1 MDEKSGMNFSEY
13 VAILSGNTDLLE
25 KAKLEKKIAGLE
37 SERQAFIRSKSSSR
51 SRLEEVMRAVDSNRE
66 LIGRFR
72 SDWDLYQ
79 SRVQK
84 DNEGNIL
91 NPITLKGVESK
102 DPKCIATK
110 LTEINEK
117 ARTQG
122 EYFSIGSLYGFN
134 LVVKTES
141 SSKDLF
147 DLSQNKFFVMG
158 ESGMKYS
165 YNNGKIATDPQLAC
179 MNFLNALEKI
189 PGLIEKYQAD
199 TEKIAKDIPVLLE
212 VVNGSWK
219 KEEQLKELKTELA
232 ALDRKIQLSLKP
244 IEEGESQQEGTE
256 MMQDEAGET
265 KEMERSCS
273 IEPSVIAP
281 SVDTSVAQSDRPLE
295 SNGQSISATQSAM
308 DGLPP
313 SLARKVFIVRPKL

>member
-1 MDEKSGMNFSEY
+1 
-13 VAILSGNTDLLE
+13 
-25 KAKLEKKIAGLE
+25 
-37 SERQAFIRSKSSSR
+37 
-51 SRLEEVMRAVDSNRE
+51 MRAVDSNRE

-158 ESGMKYS
+158 ESGMKYN
-165 YNNGKIATDPQLAC
+165 YNNGRIAADPQLAC

-189 PGLIEKYQAD
+189 PGLIEKFKAD
-199 TEKIAKDIPVLLE
+199 TEKIAKDIPVLQE

-219 KEEQLKELKTELA
+219 KEEQLKDLKTELA

-244 IEEGESQQEGTE
+244 IEQGESEQEGVE
-256 MMQDEAGET
+256 MMQDGERKT
-265 KEMERSCS
+265 EELERLRP
-273 IEPSVIAP
+273 IEPTVTASSVA
-281 SVDTSVAQSDRPLE
+281 TSVAQTDRPLE
-295 SNGQSISATQSAM
+295 SNGQSISATQPSIAR
-308 DGLPP
+308 LPP
-313 SLARKVFIVRPKL
+313 SLAEKVFVVRPKI